1 MAKKSTRS
9 SPKTPAQPERK
20 KDRLVSLLGRE
31 GGVTNKEMSESLG
44 WQPHT
49 TRAMLTALRKD
60 GFIIG
65 KVKGADG
72 TLYSIKLDPA
82 K

>member
-1 MAKKSTRS
+1 MVKNITKA
-9 SPKTPAQPERK
+9 SPKPAAQPERK
-20 KDRLVSLLGRE
+20 KDKLVSLLSRN
-31 GGVTNKEMSESLG
+31 GGVTNKEMAESLG

-49 TRAMLTALRKD
+49 ARAMLTALRKD

-72 TLYSIKLDPA
+72 TLYSIKLEPA
-82 K
+82 N